1 VGWVTKD
8 QLERAQLIPVLD
20 YIRSYELSDY
30 KCVGRGYRLR
40 TDDAFAVDENG
51 WYCHKRCIGS
61 KTALDY
67 LVEIKG

>member
-1 VGWVTKD
+1 MGWVTKD